1 MRQSGKSLPAIARK
15 FGLTKQR
22 VAQIL
27 KPRPERGPMND
38 NDEQYADMIRSL
50 IDKLPIGEQVK
61 RARKSLS
68 IMKAHLALFLM
79 TMGRL
84 SYAVDVMSD
93 KERKLY
99 RKLEREYLEIT
110 DVMKTQ
116 PKRKPKRPPD

>member
-1 MRQSGKSLPAIARK
+1 
-15 FGLTKQR
+15 
-22 VAQIL
+22 
-27 KPRPERGPMND
+27 MND

-84 SYAVDVMSD
+84 SYAVDVMSA
-93 KERKLY
+93 KERKTY

-110 DVMKTQ
+110 DVMKRE